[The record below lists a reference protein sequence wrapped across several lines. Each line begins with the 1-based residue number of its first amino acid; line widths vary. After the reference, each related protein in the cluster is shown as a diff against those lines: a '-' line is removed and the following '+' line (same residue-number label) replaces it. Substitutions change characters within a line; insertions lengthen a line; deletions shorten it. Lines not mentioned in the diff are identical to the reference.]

1 MLRISAL
8 SKRRF
13 LVARILK
20 DRYCV
25 AMSLLTP
32 RQYAKLKGVHFSTVY
47 RWIEDNKLAVIWQR
61 KKVPMIPE
69 DAIVLKDVKPE

>member
-1 MLRISAL
+1 
-8 SKRRF
+8 
-13 LVARILK
+13 
-20 DRYCV
+20 
-25 AMSLLTP
+25 MSLLTP